1 MAKLL
6 SSLPVGA
13 LVKDVGTTYNDVPII
28 WQIMEH
34 GHEGD
39 PEGSTALVTQK
50 LITIKCFDSKEPENT
65 EKDIR
70 EYGNSRYLYSNILQ
84 WLNSDA
90 AAGQWFSPQH
100 NADAA
105 PSSDNTY
112 KNSYDQEKGFLAYF
126 SDEFKSALFIVEKKV
141 CHEEPR
147 LVGSW
152 IVTYDIV
159 SKKVFLLSIPEVG
172 LEKKIIINSE
182 LLPIEEGSTYELF
195 NTESNRIAYPTPE
208 AAQKAGNGAI
218 DSDRPANWWIR
229 TEGSSYSMVEFI
241 DTDGSYA
248 STNPHNDTWEGVRPA
263 IVISSD
269 LYVSDNADSDG
280 AYTIIWNPP
289 TWTISG
295 EDSSLGNVWQ
305 PPVYTYRINNG
316 AGERFTVTEA
326 IDEQTVREITDAAAD
341 VDITADFSGFDEL
354 ANEEIHIYTITVT
367 DTRGAVE
374 IRTISFTKLGDKI
387 VFYTN
392 AVETDEAALKI
403 IAEVSYTTEGNPT
416 IKIEATN
423 NATAVNPVWEDMTN
437 EFLTRTFHTFANK
450 PADSFGVSVRVTLSK
465 NAETERIY
473 INSMGF
479 SFY

>member
-13 LVKDVGTTYNDVPII
+13 LVKDIETTYNDVSII

-50 LITIKCFDSKEPENT
+50 IITIKCFDSKEPENT
-65 EKDIR
+65 EKGIQ
-70 EYGNSRYLYSNILQ
+70 EYGNNRYLYSNILQ

-90 AAGQWFSPQH
+90 TAGQWFSPQH

-105 PSSDNTY
+105 PSRDNIQSY
-112 KNSYDQEKGFLAYF
+112 PYDQEKGFLAYF
-126 SDEFKSALFIVEKKV
+126 SDEFKSSLFMVEKKA
-141 CHEEPR
+141 CHEKR
-147 LVGSW
+147 SVGMLNT
-152 IVTYDIV
+152 VTYDTV
-159 SKKVFLLSIPEVG
+159 SKKIFLLSASEVG
-172 LEKKIIINSE
+172 SEKEVYIDE
-182 LLPIEEGSTYELF
+182 FQPADEGTTYEIF
-195 NTESNRIAYPTPE
+195 NTDSNRIAYLTQEEADKHTIFKPNEPKDWWLRSEGGSCNFTMIVNSDGGTPQCNSN
-208 AAQKAGNGAI
+208 A
-218 DSDRPANWWIR
+218 
-229 TEGSSYSMVEFI
+229 T
-241 DTDGSYA
+241 T
-248 STNPHNDTWEGVRPA
+248 GVRPA
-263 IVISSD
+263 IVIPST

-305 PPVYTYRINNG
+305 TPIYTYRINNG
-316 AGERFTVTEA
+316 AGERFTVVEA
-326 IDEQTVREITDAAAD
+326 IDEQMVREITNAAAD
-341 VDITADFSGFDEL
+341 VDITGDFSGFDEL
-354 ANEEIHIYTITVT
+354 MNEEIHIYTITVT

-374 IRTISFTKLGDKI
+374 IRTITFTKLGDKI
-387 VFYTN
+387 IFYTN

-423 NATAVNPVWEDMTN
+423 NAAAVNPVWEDMTN
-437 EFLTRTFHTFANK
+437 EFLTRTFHTFTHK
-450 PADSFGVSVRVTLSK
+450 PADNFGVSVRVTLTK
-465 NAETERIY
+465 NAATERIY
-473 INSMGF
+473 INSLGF

>member
-13 LVKDVGTTYNDVPII
+13 LVKDIETTYNDVSII

-39 PEGSTALVTQK
+39 PEGSTALITQK
-50 LITIKCFDSKEPENT
+50 IITFKCFDAKEPENT
-65 EKDIR
+65 VEIIQ

-90 AAGQWFSPQH
+90 AASQWFSPQH
-100 NADAA
+100 SADAA
-105 PSSDNTY
+105 PSRDN
-112 KNSYDQEKGFLAYF
+112 NPWPYDQEKGFLAYF
-126 SDEFKSALFIVEKKV
+126 TDEFKSSLFMVEKKT
-141 CHEEPR
+141 CHVKR
-147 LVGSW
+147 TAIIQDSN
-152 IVTYDIV
+152 ITYDII
-159 SKKVFLLSIPEVG
+159 SKKIFLLSAAEIGAEKEVYIDG
-172 LEKKIIINSE
+172 KFQ
-182 LLPIEEGSTYELF
+182 PADEGTTYEFF
-195 NTESNRIAYPTPE
+195 NTNSNRIAYATQEIVDKNFTSSLSKPE
-208 AAQKAGNGAI
+208 
-218 DSDRPANWWIR
+218 DWWLR
-229 TEGSSYSMVEFI
+229 SEGGSGYNYIVNE
-241 DTDGSYA
+241 DGSTPQA
-248 STNPHNDTWEGVRPA
+248 NSSGNIGVRPA
-263 IVISSD
+263 IVIPST

-305 PPVYTYRINNG
+305 TPVYTYRINNG
-316 AGERFTVTEA
+316 AGEKFTVTEA

-354 ANEEIHIYTITVT
+354 ANEEIHIYTITVM
-367 DTRGAVE
+367 DTRGSVE
-374 IRTISFTKLGDKI
+374 IRTISFMKLGDKV

-403 IAEVSYTTEGNPT
+403 IAEVNYTTEGNPT

-423 NATAVNPVWEDMTN
+423 NAAAVNPVWEDMTN
-437 EFLTRTFHTFANK
+437 EFLTRTFHTFTHK
-450 PADSFGVSVRVTLSK
+450 PADNFGVSVRVTLTK
-465 NAETERIY
+465 NAATERIY
-473 INSMGF
+473 INSLGF